1 VITVIAFKNLKEI
14 LQITVKWEK
23 KLKDFYD
30 VAEFAL
36 RNKDSKQVV
45 VLLRENLLN
54 RLDVLKKI
62 NLDDY
67 GKTEWVRYAPDYKD
81 SELIPVQ
88 TISRD
93 ADPVMIFTQ
102 ILEYE
107 QKLRDFY
114 KTIHDKLV
122 VSKQK
127 DLFESLVKF
136 KNEQIFEIN
145 SFTANF
151 PPKE

>member
-1 VITVIAFKNLKEI
+1 VIAFKNLKEI
-14 LQITVKWEK
+14 LERTVKWEK

-36 RNKDSKQVV
+36 SNKESKQVV

-54 RLDVLKKI
+54 RLDILKKI

-67 GKTEWVRYAPDYKD
+67 GKTEWIRYAPDYKD
-81 SELIPVQ
+81 DELIPVK

-93 ADPVMIFTQ
+93 ADPLMIFTQ

-107 QKLRDFY
+107 QKLREFY
-114 KTIHDKLV
+114 KTISEKLV
-122 VSKQK
+122 VLKQK

-136 KNEQIFEIN
+136 KDEQIFEIN
-145 SFTANF
+145 NFMANF

>member
-1 VITVIAFKNLKEI
+1 MIAFKNLKEI
-14 LQITVKWEK
+14 LQLTVKWET

-36 RNKDSKQVV
+36 RNKESKRVV

-54 RLDVLKKI
+54 RLDVLKRVD
-62 NLDDY
+62 LDDY
-67 GKTEWVRYAPDYKD
+67 GKTEWIRYAPDYKD

-93 ADPVMIFTQ
+93 ADPLVIFTQ

-107 QKLRDFY
+107 QKLREFY

-122 VSKQK
+122 VAKQK

-136 KNEQIFEIN
+136 KDEQIFEIN
-145 SFTANF
+145 SFMTNF
-151 PPKE
+151 PSKE